1 LHYLLL
7 ALLGLV
13 VGTFGTLVGAGG
25 GFILTPVLLVVYPEL
40 TPAQITSISLL
51 VVFFNA
57 LSGSI
62 AYARMRRIDYRSGL
76 RFAAAGIPGSILG
89 ALAVHLVPTRV
100 FDVIMAAVLAILSV
114 AVIRLRPHAERSV
127 PRGATTTRELVD
139 AAGERYRYQVPL
151 ARGTL
156 YSAGVGFL
164 SSFLGIG
171 GGVIHVPL
179 MAGALGFPT
188 HIATATSHFVLV
200 WMSGT
205 ASATHLL
212 GGTLTVGHGLRRAL
226 ALSAGVLPGA
236 QLGARL
242 SRRFTGPTIRKLL
255 GLALLGLAIRLLIS
269 ALGL

>member
-1 LHYLLL
+1 MHYVYL

-13 VGTFGTLVGAGG
+13 VGAFGTLVGAGG

-57 LSGSI
+57 LSGSF
-62 AYARMRRIDYRSGL
+62 AYARLRRIDYRSGL

-89 ALAVHLVPTRV
+89 ALAVHLVPTHV
-100 FDVIMAAVLAILSV
+100 FDLIMAVVLTILSV
-114 AVIRLRPHAERSV
+114 VVVRLRPHHERSA
-127 PRGATTTRELVD
+127 PRGETRARKLVD
-139 AAGERYRYQVPL
+139 ARGEVYRYHVPL
-151 ARGTL
+151 ARGTV

-179 MAGALGFPT
+179 MTGALGFPT

-200 WMSGT
+200 FMAGT
-205 ASATHLL
+205 GSATHLI
-212 GGTLTVGHGLRRAL
+212 GGTLTVGHGLRRAI
-226 ALSAGVLPGA
+226 ALSIGVLPGA

-242 SRRFTGPTIRKLL
+242 SRRLTGPTIRKFLGIAL
-255 GLALLGLAIRLLIS
+255 FGLAVRLLVS
-269 ALGL
+269 AVS

>member
-1 LHYLLL
+1 LHYILL

-13 VGTFGTLVGAGG
+13 IGAFGTLVGAGG
-25 GFILTPVLLVVYPEL
+25 GFILTPVLLILYPEL

-89 ALAVHLVPTRV
+89 ALAVHYVPTHV
-100 FDVIMAAVLAILSV
+100 FDLMMAVVLAVLSLV
-114 AVIRLRPHAERSV
+114 VVRLRPHHERAA
-127 PRGATTTRELVD
+127 PRGHTTLRELVD
-139 AAGERYRYQVPL
+139 AHGDVYRYRVPL

-200 WMSGT
+200 WISGT
-205 ASATHLL
+205 ASATHLI
-212 GGTLTVGHGLRRAL
+212 GGTLTVGHGLRRAI
-226 ALSAGVLPGA
+226 ALSIGVLPGA

-242 SRRFTGPTIRKLL
+242 SRRFTGPTIRRFL
-255 GLALLGLAIRLLIS
+255 GVALLALALRLLVS
-269 ALGL
+269 AAS

>member
-1 LHYLLL
+1 MDYLLL
-7 ALLGLV
+7 ALLGLA

-25 GFILTPVLLVVYPEL
+25 GFILTPVLLVVYPTL

-57 LSGSI
+57 LSGSL

-89 ALAVHLVPTRV
+89 ALAVHLVATRA
-100 FDVIMAAVLAILSV
+100 FDLIMAVVLAVLA
-114 AVIRLRPHAERSV
+114 ATVIRLRPHAERSA
-127 PRGATTTRELVD
+127 PRGATTARELTD
-139 AAGERYRYQVPL
+139 AHGEVYRYRVPL
-151 ARGTL
+151 ARGTI
-156 YSAGVGFL
+156 YSVGVGFL

-171 GGVIHVPL
+171 GGVMHVPL

-188 HIATATSHFVLV
+188 HVATATSHFVLV

-205 ASATHLL
+205 ASATHLI
-212 GGTLTVGHGLRRAL
+212 GGTLTVGHGLRRAV
-226 ALSAGVLPGA
+226 ALSVGALPGA

-255 GLALLGLAIRLLIS
+255 GVALLGLAVRLLIA
-269 ALGL
+269 ALG